1 VLDVVQPR
9 LWDIDPVQLLGRR
22 LGAEYRPIALRAA
35 VLVVLGVLA
44 TIHAQLIAI
53 RNAEFHRIPDPLGP
67 TLSGSIA
74 TGFLLLLVGTLSTV
88 PVPATVP
95 KWLLPLGETLAA
107 SLVVGALGQSA
118 DQYIPYL
125 LIPLTTAGL
134 TAGLGPAIACASV
147 SSLVFAGTVMVS
159 PNRPDLNLWFWL
171 PLLAADAGIS
181 GWAKRVLASQRPTAE
196 YDAAYAN
203 AHRLLSELNTVAR
216 QLSLGLDP
224 HTLAKALVDDIHAIV
239 PGVHTTVLVRSGG
252 ARMVPLVGEPP
263 TDLAETVVH
272 DAWVSADLV
281 RRGRSGAT
289 VVAMP
294 VLMGERVVA
303 VVALGASSQDQNL
316 SEDSVKA
323 CHATIFAAGP
333 RLASALLFDD
343 VRRLATVDERHRLA
357 REIHDGIAQD
367 MASVGYLIDDIT
379 ATAADDSVKTRLRGL
394 REHLTGLV
402 DELRL
407 SIFDL
412 RAGVDES
419 VGLARTLGDYVTRVG
434 SQAGLIVHVSTDESP
449 HRLPVATE
457 VELLRIVQEAVTNVR
472 RHAEANNLWLTVV
485 VDPPRAHIVVADD
498 GKGLGV
504 PRPDSVGITGMRER
518 ARRIGAVLTVRN
530 RAQGGGV
537 LVEALRQPVQ
547 PATSSSQIVTDP
559 DSVTLVTDSASE
571 TALAGRQGGG
581 PS

>member
-1 VLDVVQPR
+1 MLDVVQPR

-35 VLVVLGVLA
+35 VITFCALLSAAHMKVAPVADA
-44 TIHAQLIAI
+44 TFTA
-53 RNAEFHRIPDPLGP
+53 
-67 TLSGSIA
+67 SIA
-74 TGFLLLLVGTLSTV
+74 TGLLLLLVGTLSTV
-88 PVPATVP
+88 PLPATVP
-95 KWLLPLGETLAA
+95 RWLQPLGETLAA
-107 SLVVGALGQSA
+107 SLVVGALGHSTDDYVA
-118 DQYIPYL
+118 YL
-125 LIPLTTAGL
+125 LVPLTTAGL
-134 TAGLGPAIACASV
+134 TAGLGAAAACAVV
-147 SSLVFAGTVMVS
+147 SSLTFAATLLMGSERWALLGT
-159 PNRPDLNLWFWL
+159 WL
-171 PLLAADAGIS
+171 PLLVADAGIS
-181 GWAKRVLASQRPTAE
+181 GWAKRVLDSQRPTAE

-239 PGVHTTVLVRSGG
+239 PGIHTTVLVRSGG

-263 TDLAETVVH
+263 SDLAESVVH

-281 RRGRSGAT
+281 RRGRNGAT

-316 SEDSVKA
+316 GEDSVKA
-323 CHATIFAAGP
+323 CRATIAAAGP

-379 ATAADDSVKTRLRGL
+379 ATAGDDSVKSRLRGL

-449 HRLPVATE
+449 TAYR
-457 VELLRIVQEAVTNVR
+457 
-472 RHAEANNLWLTVV
+472 W
-485 VDPPRAHIVVADD
+485 PPRSSCCASSRRRSPTFAVM
-498 GKGLGV
+498 
-504 PRPDSVGITGMRER
+504 PRRTTCGSPSWSTRHG
-518 ARRIGAVLTVRN
+518 
-530 RAQGGGV
+530 
-537 LVEALRQPVQ
+537 P
-547 PATSSSQIVTDP
+547 TSSSRTTARGWASP
-559 DSVTLVTDSASE
+559 GPTASASPACE
-571 TALAGRQGGG
+571 NGPGGSG

>member
-1 VLDVVQPR
+1 VLDAVQPR

-22 LGAEYRPIALRAA
+22 LGAEYRPIALRA
-35 VLVVLGVLA
+35 VILSIFGVLA
-44 TIHAQLIAI
+44 VAHAQVTIIEHSRQHVTSPL
-53 RNAEFHRIPDPLGP
+53 DP
-67 TLSGSIA
+67 TVAGSVA

-88 PVPATVP
+88 PLPVTVP
-95 KWLLPLGETLAA
+95 SWLQPLGETLAA

-118 DQYIPYL
+118 DSYVPYL
-125 LIPLTTAGL
+125 LVPLTTAGL
-134 TAGLGPAIACASV
+134 TAGLGAALACASV
-147 SSLVFAGTVMVS
+147 SSLVFAGTLLAG
-159 PNRPDLNLWFWL
+159 PHRPDLSLWFWL
-171 PLLAADAGIS
+171 PLLVADAAVS
-181 GWAKRVLASQRPTAE
+181 GWAKRVLESQRPTAE

-224 HTLAKALVDDIHAIV
+224 HTLAKALVEEIHTVV
-239 PGVHTTVLVRSGG
+239 PGTSATVLVRSEG
-252 ARMVPLVGEPP
+252 ARLVPLVGEPP
-263 TDLAETVVH
+263 TDLTEGVVH

-303 VVALGASSQDQNL
+303 VVALGASSQALNL
-316 SEDSVKA
+316 GDDAIAA
-323 CHATIFAAGP
+323 CRTTISAAGP

-434 SQAGLIVHVSTDESP
+434 SQSGLIVHVSTDESP

-472 RHAEANNLWLTVV
+472 RHAKANNLWLTVV

-498 GKGLGV
+498 GKGLGA
-504 PRPDSVGITGMRER
+504 PRPDSIGITGMRER

-530 RAQGGGV
+530 RGQSGGV
-537 LVEALRQPVQ
+537 LVEVLLQ
-547 PATSSSQIVTDP
+547 PAQSATPSSEVFTETDM
-559 DSVTLVTDSASE
+559 VTLVADSASD

>member
-1 VLDVVQPR
+1 MLDVVQPR

-22 LGAEYRPIALRAA
+22 LGAEYRPIALRATI
-35 VLVVLGVLA
+35 LVIFGVLA
-44 TIHAQLIAI
+44 VTHAELIAHD
-53 RNAEFHRIPDPLGP
+53 RRPTSVDP
-67 TLSGSIA
+67 TVTGSVA
-74 TGFLLLLVGTLSTV
+74 TAFLLLLVGTLSTI
-88 PVPATVP
+88 PVPSSVP

-118 DQYIPYL
+118 DQYVPYL

-134 TAGLGPAIACASV
+134 TAGLGAAFACASV
-147 SSLVFAGTVMVS
+147 SSLVFVATVTVGPS
-159 PNRPDLNLWFWL
+159 RPEFNLWLWL
-171 PLLAADAGIS
+171 SLFAADAGVS

-239 PGVHTTVLVRSGG
+239 PGIHTTVLVRSGG

-263 TDLAETVVH
+263 SDLAESVVH

-281 RRGRSGAT
+281 RRGRNGAT

-316 SEDSVKA
+316 GEDSVKA
-323 CHATIFAAGP
+323 CRATIAAAGP

-379 ATAADDSVKTRLRGL
+379 ATAGDDSVKSRLRGL

-485 VDPPRAHIVVADD
+485 VDPPRAHVVVADD

-504 PRPDSVGITGMRER
+504 PRPDSIGITGMRER

-530 RAQGGGV
+530 RSQGGGV
-537 LVEALRQPVQ
+537 LVEVLLQPVQ
-547 PATSSSQIVTDP
+547 GATSSSQTVTDP
-559 DSVTLVTDSASE
+559 DSVTLVSDSASE